1 MYLWSKKTGDFRSI
15 CSLLVKNILCSF
27 VDKLLR
33 LIHKQL
39 KLKDL
44 SLKPTDQFK

>member
-1 MYLWSKKTGDFRSI
+1 MEQEDWGLQIYLFPAS
-15 CSLLVKNILCSF
+15 KNILCSF

-39 KLKDL
+39 NE
-44 SLKPTDQFK
+44 T